1 MSAAI
6 EPSAAPATEFV
17 DRRQSTPNANG
28 TVERRQFGNTHYG
41 LSPAAR
47 ELAETIDNYKLQNR
61 RRYITYEEMLKV
73 ITQLGYIKQPQI

>member
-1 MSAAI
+1 MSAAL
-6 EPSAAPATEFV
+6 EPQAPTEFV
-17 DRRQSTPNANG
+17 DRRQSSTVANG
-28 TVERRQFGNTHYG
+28 GLERRQFGNTHYG

-73 ITQLGYIKQPQI
+73 ITDLGYIKQPQI

>member
-1 MSAAI
+1 MSAAL
-6 EPSAAPATEFV
+6 EPQAPNEFI
-17 DRRQSTPNANG
+17 DRRQSSAASAG
-28 TVERRQFGNTHYG
+28 GIERRQFGNTHYG

-73 ITQLGYIKQPQI
+73 ITELGYVKQ

>member
-1 MSAAI
+1 MSAAL
-6 EPSAAPATEFV
+6 EPQAPAEFV
-17 DRRQSTPNANG
+17 DRRQNSSPASG
-28 TVERRQFGNTHYG
+28 GIERRQFGNTHYG

-73 ITQLGYIKQPQI
+73 ITDLGYVKQPRL